1 MIRRLTYA
9 NVTST
14 LALFLAL
21 GGGAF
26 AATKFVGGNG
36 VVRLCVSRSGA
47 AKVLKVGQKCGKGK
61 TQIPV
66 NQTGPQGPRGLQ
78 GPPGS
83 GGSSYAA
90 GSGLTLNGNTF
101 SANLSQLQA
110 RVGGCTSDQ
119 VLQSVSEAGTPTCVG
134 VHAYYQ
140 QSGNGSLTAAIAVPA
155 GSWVV
160 VGQETASINN
170 SGGGTMV
177 CEILQNGNEIGHAS
191 QTAGA
196 SQPMSAAPVAFTTTT
211 GPNTA
216 IEILCDTGGAV
227 TFTPGAGIYAIPV
240 AAVN

>member
-1 MIRRLTYA
+1 MIRRHLTYA
-9 NVTST
+9 NAMST
-14 LALFLAL
+14 LALFVAL
-21 GGGAF
+21 GGGAI
-26 AATKFVGGNG
+26 AATNFVGGNG
-36 VVRLCVSRSGA
+36 VVRFCVSRSGA

-66 NQTGPQGPRGLQ
+66 NRTGPRGPQ

-83 GGSSYAA
+83 GGSRSYEA

-110 RVGGCTSDQ
+110 RVGGCASDH
-119 VLQSVSEAGTPTCVG
+119 VLQSVSDTGAPTCVG

-140 QSGNGSLTAAIAVPA
+140 QSGNGSLTAAVAVPA
-155 GSWVV
+155 GNWVV
-160 VGQETASINN
+160 VGQETASIND

-196 SQPMSAAPVAFTTTT
+196 AQPMSAAPVAFTTTT

-216 IEILCDTGGAV
+216 IEILCDTGGAA

>member
-1 MIRRLTYA
+1 VIRRYLTYA
-9 NVTST
+9 NAMST
-14 LALFLAL
+14 LALFVAL

-26 AATKFVGGNG
+26 AATRFVGGNG
-36 VVRLCVSRSGA
+36 VVTFCVSPSGV

-61 TQIPV
+61 AQIPV
-66 NQTGPQGPRGLQ
+66 NQTGPQGP
-78 GPPGS
+78 PGS
-83 GGSSYAA
+83 GGGGSYAA

-110 RVGGCTSDQ
+110 RLGGCASDQ
-119 VLQSVSEAGTPTCVG
+119 VLQTVSQAGTPTCVS

-140 QSGNGSLTAAIAVPA
+140 QSGNGSLTAAVAVPA
-155 GSWVV
+155 GNWVV
-160 VGQETASINN
+160 VGQETASINT
-170 SGGGTMV
+170 SSGGTMV

-191 QTAGA
+191 QTAGG
-196 SQPMSAAPVAFTTTT
+196 SKPMSAAPVAFTTTT

-216 IEILCDTGGAV
+216 IEILCDTGGAP